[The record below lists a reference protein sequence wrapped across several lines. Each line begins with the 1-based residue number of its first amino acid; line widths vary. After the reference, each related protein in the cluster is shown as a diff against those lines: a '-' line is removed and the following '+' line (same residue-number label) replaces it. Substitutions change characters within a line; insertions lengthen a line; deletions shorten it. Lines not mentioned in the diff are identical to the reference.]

1 MRYTSVVKSCMK
13 LMQNGRLIGKRTYGG
28 LCGLTGNEESSDN
41 YSGHIGVE
49 NVTPVYVYLPTATT
63 FTMDKETLEGVGVTP
78 DIEVDLKDSEDQS
91 DSQLDRA
98 LQYIRTGN

>member
-63 FTMDKETLEGVGVTP
+63 FTMDKGILEGVGVTP
-78 DIEVDLKDSEDQS
+78 DIEVDLKDSEDQR